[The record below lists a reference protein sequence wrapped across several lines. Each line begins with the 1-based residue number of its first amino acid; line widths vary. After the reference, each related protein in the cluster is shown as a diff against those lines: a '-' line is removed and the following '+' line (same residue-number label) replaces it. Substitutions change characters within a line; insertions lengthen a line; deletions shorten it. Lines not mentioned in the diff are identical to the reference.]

1 MIDLIQ
7 TIETT
12 PSWIILTIGLSLIL
26 IDLFITSDSF
36 LMLIGLALMAVGCMN
51 YFGVSGNIQIASFP
65 ILLIFNLIFVRKF
78 FLGLSSN
85 KKESVSAHN
94 LIGKLGK
101 VILVNKEDGS
111 NGKVIIPGH
120 GEWNCCSRDNKS
132 MHLNDRVKVVDRDG
146 LTLIVDAE

>member
-65 ILLIFNLIFVRKF
+65 ILLIFNLVFIRKF
-78 FLGLSSN
+78 FLGLSFN
-85 KKESVSAHN
+85 KKESVGAHN

-111 NGKVIIPGH
+111 NGKVTIPGH
-120 GEWNCCSRDNKS
+120 GEWNFCSRDNES
-132 MHLNDRVKVVDRDG
+132 MHLNDRVKVVGRDG